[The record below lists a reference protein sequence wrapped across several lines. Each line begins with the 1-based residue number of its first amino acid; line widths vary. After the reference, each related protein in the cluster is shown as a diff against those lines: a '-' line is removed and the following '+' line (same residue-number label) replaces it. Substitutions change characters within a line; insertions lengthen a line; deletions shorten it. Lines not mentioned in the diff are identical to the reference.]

1 MVAIDKF
8 ETAHNILKGCLEKYR
23 QWGTEHDVPFEY
35 AKYYYIATFNHLRK
49 GNSKE
54 AIRSIQHATSLEIGG
69 IKNTSSFT
77 VSQYQFIT
85 ACCFML
91 AGDKQATLD
100 LHREVRKRRIE
111 LMGEFDHRT
120 MNSTYMVA
128 AVKSK
133 MGPLEVESA
142 K

>member
-1 MVAIDKF
+1 
-8 ETAHNILKGCLEKYR
+8 
-23 QWGTEHDVPFEY
+23 
-35 AKYYYIATFNHLRK
+35 
-49 GNSKE
+49 
-54 AIRSIQHATSLEIGG
+54 
-69 IKNTSSFT
+69 
-77 VSQYQFIT
+77 
-85 ACCFML
+85 ML
-91 AGDKQATLD
+91 AGDKKATLD

-133 MGPLEVESA
+133 MGPVEVESA